1 MQEYNLGIKKDT
13 VGSGGISFSLSS
25 WEVDVGESLLNHQ
38 EPHSETPSIT
48 LNKQTNKQTNK

>member
-13 VGSGGISFSLSS
+13 VGRGGISFSLSS
-25 WEVDVGESLLNHQ
+25 WEADVGESLLNHQ

-48 LNKQTNKQTNK
+48 LNKQTNK